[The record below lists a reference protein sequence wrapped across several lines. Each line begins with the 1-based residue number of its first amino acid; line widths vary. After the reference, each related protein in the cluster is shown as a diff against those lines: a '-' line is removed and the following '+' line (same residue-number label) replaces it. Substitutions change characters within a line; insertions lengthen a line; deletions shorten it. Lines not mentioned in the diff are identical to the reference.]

1 LKEIDLNK
9 IADFESALLS
19 YMNSEYSDL
28 MNKINDT
35 GEYNE
40 EIQGA
45 FKDAMEKFISTQSW

>member
-1 LKEIDLNK
+1 LNK
-9 IADFESALLS
+9 IADFESALMS